1 MLWPA
6 SVRRP
11 VNDVDCS
18 TADSQAVIASSLH
31 KLGLV
36 AANES
41 IVMSPLTGG
50 VSSDIWKVQLPS
62 GALCVKRAL
71 SQLRVKQLWEAPV
84 KRNRYEV
91 AYLRFA
97 QSVIPGGVP
106 KIIAHDEVAGL
117 FVMEYLEPSHHPVW
131 KFQLRDG
138 LVDLNIARMVGAQ
151 MARIHSASAN
161 DASIAAQFPTD
172 DIFYSI
178 RLEPYLDATARVH
191 GDLAP
196 RLKELADITFS
207 IKRVL
212 VHGDIAPKNILV
224 GPHRPIFLD
233 CECAWFGDPAF
244 DLAFCLN
251 HLLLKCLWHPAAS
264 SEFLEAF
271 TALTESY
278 LPYVNWEPCAEMEK
292 RTAHLLPGLF
302 LARVDGK
309 SPVEYLNDE
318 GDKNKVRRCAR
329 KLLAQPVDSLDEIR
343 ETWQKELV

>member
-1 MLWPA
+1 
-6 SVRRP
+6 
-11 VNDVDCS
+11 VDSS

-36 AANES
+36 AADES

-71 SQLRVKQLWEAPV
+71 PQLRVKQLWEAPV
-84 KRNRYEV
+84 TRNRYEV

-97 QSVIPGGVP
+97 QSVIPGAVP
-106 KIIAHDEVAGL
+106 KIIAHDEEAGL
-117 FVMEYLEPSHHPVW
+117 FVMEYLEPGQHPVW

-138 LVDLNIARMVGAQ
+138 LVDLNTARMVGAQ
-151 MARIHSASAN
+151 MGRIHSASAN
-161 DASIAAQFPTD
+161 DASIAVQFPTD

-196 RLKELADITFS
+196 RLKELVDTTFNT
-207 IKRVL
+207 KRVL

-251 HLLLKCLWHPAAS
+251 HLLLKCLWHPSASAA
-264 SEFLEAF
+264 FLEAF
-271 TALTESY
+271 TMLAENYLSY
-278 LPYVNWEPCAEMEK
+278 VSWEPRAEMER

-309 SPVEYLNDE
+309 SPAEYLTDE
-318 GDKNKVRRCAR
+318 KDKNKVRSCAS
-329 KLLAQPVDSLDEIR
+329 KLLMKPVNTLDEIH
-343 ETWQKELV
+343 TAWQNELA

>member
-1 MLWPA
+1 MI
-6 SVRRP
+6 
-11 VNDVDCS
+11 
-18 TADSQAVIASSLH
+18 ADSTTGSKAVIASSLQ

-36 AANES
+36 KANES
-41 IVMSPLTGG
+41 IAMSPLTGG
-50 VSSDIWKVQLPS
+50 VSSDIWKVELPTS
-62 GALCVKRAL
+62 VVCVKRAL
-71 SQLRVKQLWEAPV
+71 PQLRVKQLWEAPI
-84 KRNRYEV
+84 KRNQYEV

-97 QSVIPGGVP
+97 QSVIPGAVP
-106 KIIAHDEVAGL
+106 KVLAHDEDAGL
-117 FVMEYLEPSHHPVW
+117 FVMEYLTPSEHPVW

-138 LVDLNIARMVGAQ
+138 FVDLNTARMVGEQ

-161 DASIAAQFPTD
+161 DANIAAQFSTD

-191 GDLAP
+191 ADLAP
-196 RLKELADITFS
+196 PLKELVETTFNT
-207 IKRVL
+207 KQVL

-224 GPHRPIFLD
+224 GPNRPIFLD

-251 HLLLKCLWHPAAS
+251 HLLLKCLWQPAAIA
-264 SEFLEAF
+264 EFLVAF
-271 TALTESY
+271 SALAESY
-278 LPYVNWEPCAEMEK
+278 LSYVNWEPCAEMER

-309 SPVEYLNDE
+309 SPVEYVSDE

-329 KLLAQPVDSLDEIR
+329 RLLAEPVDTLEEICVAWR
-343 ETWQKELV
+343 KELV

>member
-1 MLWPA
+1 MD
-6 SVRRP
+6 S
-11 VNDVDCS
+11 S

-31 KLGLV
+31 RLGLV
-36 AANES
+36 AADES

-50 VSSDIWKVQLPS
+50 VSSDIWKVQLAS

-71 SQLRVKQLWEAPV
+71 PQLRVKQLWEAPV

-97 QSVIPGGVP
+97 QSVIPGAVP
-106 KIIAHDEVAGL
+106 RIIAHDEEAGL
-117 FVMEYLEPSHHPVW
+117 FVMEYLEPAQHPVW

-138 LVDLNIARMVGAQ
+138 FVDPNTARMVGAQ

-161 DASIAAQFPTD
+161 DADVAAQFPTD

-191 GDLAP
+191 RDLAP
-196 RLKELADITFS
+196 RLKELVDTTFNT
-207 IKRVL
+207 KRVL

-251 HLLLKCLWHPAAS
+251 HLLLKCLWRPAAS
-264 SEFLEAF
+264 TEFFGAF
-271 TALTESY
+271 TDLAQTY
-278 LPYVNWEPCAEMEK
+278 LSYVNWEPCAEMEK

-309 SPVEYLNDE
+309 SPVEYLTDE

-329 KLLAQPVDSLDEIR
+329 NLLMKPVNTLDKIH
-343 ETWQKELV
+343 TAWQNELA